1 MSVTSTIAR
10 PASRSLWNS
19 AVTSYY
25 LLAFAT
31 AILVLLGLAVVLSSS
46 SIYSI
51 RQQGGNPYTLF
62 TVQLAALAVGVVA
75 LVLGSRMPV
84 KWWKR
89 IGPLVLLAAFALLA
103 LTMVVGISSGGN
115 RNWIPLGPVTIQPSE
130 IAKLG
135 LALYLGSVLGMFR
148 TKLTNLRAIMLPGG
162 LVTLAVLGFV
172 LAGGDMGTAII
183 LVLVAVAA
191 FWVAGMPLRFFGLIA
206 VALSVGA
213 VILLFAAE
221 SRVARLTA
229 FLSPDCDPTDA
240 CYQQTHGTWALAT
253 GGLWGLGPGM
263 SREKWGYL
271 PAADNDFIFA
281 IVGEEFGL
289 FGTLLVLFAFGM
301 IAVAVNRI
309 VQRHPDPFVKISAAA
324 LGAWLVGQALINM
337 GVVLEL
343 LPVAGVPLPLIS
355 SGGTS
360 LVMSLAA
367 IGVLMAYARSEPGA
381 PEAFSARPSVV
392 RKSIAVL
399 SGGRIG

>member
-135 LALYLGSVLGMFR
+135 LALYLGAVLGMFR